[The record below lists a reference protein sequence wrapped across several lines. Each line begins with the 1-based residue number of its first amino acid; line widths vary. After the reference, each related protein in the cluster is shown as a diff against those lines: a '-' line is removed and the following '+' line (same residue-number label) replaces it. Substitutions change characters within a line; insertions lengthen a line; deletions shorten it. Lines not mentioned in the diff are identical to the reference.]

1 MNIALS
7 GALQVYLNDDLVREV
22 PNMVVSTGIS
32 FVSSRMHGTSAS
44 VMSHLAI
51 GSDNTAAA
59 ANQTALLTELARVAL
74 TSTTVSGAQVTYV
87 ASIPPGTGTGSVTE
101 AGILNA
107 GSAGTML
114 CRSVFDA
121 VTKGATDTMQFNWV
135 LTVS

>member
-32 FVSSRMHGTSAS
+32 FVSSRMHGASAS

>member
-87 ASIPPGTGTGSVTE
+87 ASIPPGTGTGNVTE

>member
-32 FVSSRMHGTSAS
+32 FVSSRMHGASAS

-59 ANQTALLTELARVAL
+59 ANQTALLTELARGAL